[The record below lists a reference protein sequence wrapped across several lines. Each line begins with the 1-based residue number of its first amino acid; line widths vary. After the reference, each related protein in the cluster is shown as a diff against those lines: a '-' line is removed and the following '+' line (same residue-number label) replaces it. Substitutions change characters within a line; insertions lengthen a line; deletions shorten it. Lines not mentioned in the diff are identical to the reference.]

1 MCLTKKGIL
10 NFRGVKHCFSIPDL
24 IFKKETAMK
33 FTSIFLSLRE
43 KRYAFFFF
51 FFNETG
57 FYLYLSD
64 DLVVKTSNV

>member
-33 FTSIFLSLRE
+33 FTSIFLSSRE

-51 FFNETG
+51 F
-57 FYLYLSD
+57 SMK
-64 DLVVKTSNV
+64 LVFIYIYQMP

>member
-24 IFKKETAMK
+24 IFKKEMAMK

-51 FFNETG
+51 F
-57 FYLYLSD
+57 SMK
-64 DLVVKTSNV
+64 LVFIYIYQTP

>member
-51 FFNETG
+51 
-57 FYLYLSD
+57 SMK
-64 DLVVKTSNV
+64 LVFIYIYQMP